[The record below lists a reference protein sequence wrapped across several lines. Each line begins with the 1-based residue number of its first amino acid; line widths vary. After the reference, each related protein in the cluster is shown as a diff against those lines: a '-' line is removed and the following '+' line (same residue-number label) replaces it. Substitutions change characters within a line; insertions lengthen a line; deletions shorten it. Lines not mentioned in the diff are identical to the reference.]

1 MPSLTLSSFF
11 FPCMGFPKD
20 FLLPLKAAVVSF
32 PDIIKT
38 TTKSLVFICVKLR
51 REGFG
56 GGGGREEEEEEGGIG
71 AGGGVSLL

>member
-1 MPSLTLSSFF
+1 
-11 FPCMGFPKD
+11 MGFPKD
-20 FLLPLKAAVVSF
+20 LLLPFSRVSLNAAVVSF

-56 GGGGREEEEEEGGIG
+56 GGGGEGGREEEEEEGGIG
-71 AGGGVSLL
+71 GGGSLL

>member
-1 MPSLTLSSFF
+1 
-11 FPCMGFPKD
+11 MGFPKD
-20 FLLPLKAAVVSF
+20 FLLPFFKVSLKAAVVSF

-56 GGGGREEEEEEGGIG
+56 GGGGREEEEEEGGMEG
-71 AGGGVSLL
+71 VGVGGGVPCCN

>member
-1 MPSLTLSSFF
+1 L
-11 FPCMGFPKD
+11 
-20 FLLPLKAAVVSF
+20 LLPLSRVSLNAAVVSS

-56 GGGGREEEEEEGGIG
+56 GGGGREEEEEEEGGMG
-71 AGGGVSLL
+71 RSGGVPCCN